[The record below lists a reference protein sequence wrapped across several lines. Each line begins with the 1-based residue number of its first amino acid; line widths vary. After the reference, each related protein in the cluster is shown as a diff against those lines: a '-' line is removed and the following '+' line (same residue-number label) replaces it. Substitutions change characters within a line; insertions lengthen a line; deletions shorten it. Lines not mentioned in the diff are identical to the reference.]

1 MKLIIGL
8 GNPGKQYDK
17 THHNAGFLAVGF
29 LREKLDASNFKLNKK
44 LKAEIAETKL
54 GKEKIILAK
63 PITFMNNSGEAV
75 LAVAK
80 FYKIKPEN
88 IIVFHD
94 DMDIALGETREAFAR
109 GSAGHNGVQ
118 SIMDVLNTKDFN
130 RVRIGIGRPE
140 KTPPESYVLQKFKP
154 KEIEEL
160 NKSLEKIKSLL

>member
-80 FYKIKPEN
+80 FYKIKPRYQN
-88 IIVFHD
+88 S
-94 DMDIALGETREAFAR
+94 EA
-109 GSAGHNGVQ
+109 
-118 SIMDVLNTKDFN
+118 VLNTFN
-130 RVRIGIGRPE
+130 LNSMI
-140 KTPPESYVLQKFKP
+140 
-154 KEIEEL
+154 EII
-160 NKSLEKIKSLL
+160 LE